1 MNKRVSLLILILK
14 PFARLYKILAP
25 KGGHKGFA
33 YFTGSFAG
41 AVVAV
46 SVLGSILARNN
57 IKNSIYNVADA
68 QNTSDSNEDITEN
81 TTIEYEEK
89 SETELSLSE
98 QATEQVTEEAIASSA
113 QEEEDSLYLFSQAPN
128 TGDDSDG
135 LTETTA
141 EDTGSYALNINEAA
155 ENWYEMFSVDF
166 EYLQSINSDIIGWI
180 VWENEDISY
189 PLLYSGDNSKYLST
203 SFDGRELSSGSIFL
217 DGRNDSSFSDQH
229 NIIYGHNMKNLS
241 MFGKLKYYKT
251 DDSYYSEHQYI
262 QILLPDRTERY
273 QIFSFNTVSSSSI
286 VYNVDYTNSEE
297 IEEFLNYIEL
307 ASYTATGID
316 VDSEDKILSLSTCT
330 ADEDKRFVINAVLVD
345 EK

>member
-89 SETELSLSE
+89 LTASASADSDL
-98 QATEQVTEEAIASSA
+98 ATD
-113 QEEEDSLYLFSQAPN
+113 EEDSLYLFSQAPN

>member
-81 TTIEYEEK
+81 TTIEYEENLTA
-89 SETELSLSE
+89 SASADSDL
-98 QATEQVTEEAIASSA
+98 ATD
-113 QEEEDSLYLFSQAPN
+113 EEDSLYLFSQAPN

-155 ENWYEMFSVDF
+155 ENWYEKFSVDF

>member
-46 SVLGSILARNN
+46 SLLGSILARNN

-68 QNTSDSNEDITEN
+68 QNTSDFNEDITGN
-81 TTIEYEEK
+81 TTIEYEENLTA
-89 SETELSLSE
+89 SASADSDL
-98 QATEQVTEEAIASSA
+98 ATD
-113 QEEEDSLYLFSQAPN
+113 EEDSLYLFSQAPN

-330 ADEDKRFVINAVLVD
+330 ADEDKRFVINAVLVGQLPRT
-345 EK
+345 